1 MSKIKQNTVDLRA
14 ILQTVVELPSAD
26 VTEYDV
32 YEGTY
37 TVTPKATTQTLETQ
51 NKLMQSNVVVEKIP
65 YAEVSN
71 STGGKTV
78 SIG

>member
-1 MSKIKQNTVDLRA
+1 MSKIKNNTIELQA
-14 ILQTVVELPSAD
+14 ILQAVVDLPSAD

-32 YEGTY
+32 YEGAY
-37 TVTPKATTQTLETQ
+37 TITPKSTEQTLKTQ